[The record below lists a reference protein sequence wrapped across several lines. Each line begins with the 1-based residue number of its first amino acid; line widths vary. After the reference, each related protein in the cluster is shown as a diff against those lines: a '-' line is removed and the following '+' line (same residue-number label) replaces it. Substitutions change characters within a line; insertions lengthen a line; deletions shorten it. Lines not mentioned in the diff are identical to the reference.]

1 VASRHTTVFER
12 HRPPAALV
20 ERALAPSRHA
30 VFWLEDA
37 PGARYPRAAATSAD
51 LTVVGGGYAG
61 LWTALLAKRRNPG
74 AHVVLLEA
82 ATVGWAASGRNG
94 GFCSESLT
102 HGEANGRRRWPEEY
116 DTLERLGAQNL
127 DSLVTDV
134 AELGMDVQLERTGEL
149 SVALEPHQVA
159 WAREAGEGFLDAEQT
174 RARID
179 TPHALA
185 GVLDTSGT
193 ALVHPARLVHELARV
208 ASELGVE
215 VHEHSRVVALDG
227 GGPAPVS
234 VRTAHGPV
242 IRSGQ
247 VALATNVFRSLVRRA
262 RPLTVPVYD
271 YALVTEP
278 LTAQQR
284 TAIGWAGREGYDDLA
299 NQFHYARLTADDR
312 ILFGGYDAIF
322 HSGGRIRR
330 DYEDRPAT
338 FTRLASHLLT
348 LFPQLEDVRF
358 SHRWAGV
365 IDTSTQFCAFHG
377 LTRGGRVAYTAGFTG
392 LGVGATRFAAQVM
405 LDRLAGEPTERTELA
420 MVRRAP
426 LPFPPEPLASAG
438 IQLTRR
444 ALDRADH
451 REGRRDPFLRTL
463 DAVGLGFDS

>member
-1 VASRHTTVFER
+1 
-12 HRPPAALV
+12 
-20 ERALAPSRHA
+20 
-30 VFWLEDA
+30 
-37 PGARYPRAAATSAD
+37 
-51 LTVVGGGYAG
+51 
-61 LWTALLAKRRNPG
+61 
-74 AHVVLLEA
+74 
-82 ATVGWAASGRNG
+82 
-94 GFCSESLT
+94 
-102 HGEANGRRRWPEEY
+102 
-116 DTLERLGAQNL
+116 
-127 DSLVTDV
+127 
-134 AELGMDVQLERTGEL
+134 
-149 SVALEPHQVA
+149 
-159 WAREAGEGFLDAEQT
+159 
-174 RARID
+174 
-179 TPHALA
+179 
-185 GVLDTSGT
+185 
-193 ALVHPARLVHELARV
+193 
-208 ASELGVE
+208 
-215 VHEHSRVVALDG
+215 
-227 GGPAPVS
+227 
-234 VRTAHGPV
+234 
-242 IRSGQ
+242 
-247 VALATNVFRSLVRRA
+247 VRRA